1 MDDPLQPVY
10 LQDLPSVVCMYAR
23 VLIASSYKDISYVG
37 LGLTHIGLDFFYFHY
52 LFKEPISK
60 YSHIMRY
67 WELRFHCKNFG
78 ETQFSL

>member
-37 LGLTHIGLDFFYFHY
+37 LGLTHIGLD
-52 LFKEPISK
+52 LV
-60 YSHIMRY
+60 
-67 WELRFHCKNFG
+67 LL
-78 ETQFSL
+78 SLSL